1 MTNPTFPDG
10 LIGGVGRK
18 PARRSTPKPARPAI
32 HPPSG
37 KDLFGAEAGIPVIP
51 SNDVSSSRWSA
62 GNLIVTGDAKG
73 VLERM
78 PAELAH
84 TIVTSPP
91 YFGQRDYGIT
101 AQIGMEGCPAEYVA
115 NLVAIF
121 RAARSTLRSDG
132 TLWLN
137 LGDKFIGGRLLGMP
151 WRVALALVDDG
162 WTLRSDIIWHKPN
175 AMPSSVSSRPT
186 VDHEY
191 MFMFSKGPAY
201 HYDADAIREPHV
213 TFSDKS
219 RMAGGRKHLGK
230 RGGTPEAGKN
240 GGSSNLHNGRWDQAF
255 HPLGR
260 NRRTVWQVP
269 LSKFRDAHFA
279 VFPEKLIEP
288 CIMAGCPKN
297 GLVLDPFFGSG
308 TSGAVAMRSGRR
320 FVGIDINPDYCAM
333 AQARLLKQGTE
344 R

>member
-1 MTNPTFPDG
+1 MTESIFPDD
-10 LIGGVGRK
+10 LIGSVATK
-18 PARRSTPKPARPAI
+18 PLRRTILKSTKPLVR
-32 HPPSG
+32 PPSDA
-37 KDLFGAEAGIPVIP
+37 DLFGAEARIAVVP
-51 SNDVSSSRWSA
+51 SNNVSTSMWQE
-62 GNLIVTGDAKG
+62 GNLIVAGDAKEA
-73 VLERM
+73 LTQM
-78 PAELAH
+78 PSASVNM
-84 TIVTSPP
+84 IVTSPP
-91 YFGQRDYGIT
+91 YFGQRDYGAS
-101 AQIGMEGCPAEYVA
+101 AQVGMEERPADYIA

-121 RAARSTLRSDG
+121 NAARAGLRSGG

-137 LGDKFIGGRLLGMP
+137 LGDKYAQGRLLGMP

-162 WTLRSDIIWHKPN
+162 WILRSDIIWQKPN

-191 MFMFSKGPAY
+191 MFMFSKSAAY

-219 RMAGGRKHLGK
+219 RMSGGRNHLGK
-230 RGGTPEAGKN
+230 RGGTPEVGKN

-260 NRRTVWQVP
+260 NKRTVWQVS
-269 LSKFRDAHFA
+269 LSKFREAHFA

-288 CIMAGCPKN
+288 CILAGCPKD

-308 TSGAVAMRSGRR
+308 TSGVVALKNGRR
-320 FVGIDINPDYCAM
+320 FVGIDINPEYCAM
-333 AQARLLKQGTE
+333 AQARLLK
-344 R
+344 